1 MTCGILEDELLPHP
15 QVLPEESL
23 MYARSASTM
32 VRIEKSSAVA
42 QSLRKDSESVEE
54 ETEAIQ
60 RGLSHNSGRL
70 KAILSIVNTVKRSL
84 S

>member
-1 MTCGILEDELLPHP
+1 MIHGILKDELLPHP

-23 MYARSASTM
+23 MYARSASTI
-32 VRIEKSSAVA
+32 VRIEKSTAMVR
-42 QSLRKDSESVEE
+42 SLRKDSESVEE

-60 RGLSHNSGRL
+60 RGIDQNSGRL
-70 KAILSIVNTVKRSL
+70 KAILSIVNAVKRSL